1 VAEARVLN
9 AASELVREGLVIDLV
24 RTTWILEDET
34 CFHVVDANS
43 IEAVRELCSR
53 AGLNAARVVE
63 AVEHSTER

>member
-1 VAEARVLN
+1 
-9 AASELVREGLVIDLV
+9 VIDLV